1 MHLHRRAKIQLA
13 IFAVIAL
20 VALSFMSLQF
30 MKLPAKMFGVGR
42 YTVTVEL
49 PEAAGLYG
57 SSNVT
62 YRGVEVGRVESVHLT
77 ATGVAAVLS
86 LKAGIDIPSD
96 LEAEV
101 HSQSAIGEQYVLL
114 LPRNGNFAAPEE
126 RRRDSARRHPRA
138 AQHQHHSGPGGHR
151 SEGGP
156 QGQPQD
162 RHRRVV
168 HGRGR
173 ARSRTEPN
181 RQRLNRPVDR
191 GAQESRPADRADR
204 QIEAGAGFAVQHIGR
219 DSGVGG
225 APGDGD
231 Q

>member
-20 VALSFMSLQF
+20 VALSFMSQQF

-114 LPRNGNFAAPEE
+114 LPRNG
-126 RRRDSARRHPRA
+126 
-138 AQHQHHSGPGGHR
+138 
-151 SEGGP
+151 
-156 QGQPQD
+156 
-162 RHRRVV
+162 
-168 HGRGR
+168 
-173 ARSRTEPN
+173 T
-181 RQRLNRPVDR
+181 
-191 GAQESRPADRADR
+191 SRPLKNGDVIPLADTRVPPNINTILA
-204 QIEAGAGFAVQHIGR
+204 QVVTGLKAVPKDNLKTVI
-219 DSGVGG
+219 DESYTAV
-225 APGDGD
+225 
-231 Q
+231 